1 MLENIYKEQVTI
13 LNKLRYGDSD
23 EKRDVWYK
31 TVVDNVVWYTDS
43 ARSAGSHDVF
53 IGSYITI
60 LFPFNEKYLPYMEW
74 KDRYDRENYFTASNG
89 DYVVKG
95 IVTEE
100 ITPDNI
106 TKVMQKYRED
116 VCIVRHH
123 NDKHNRF
130 GARVQ
135 LKIQG
140 V

>member
-1 MLENIYKEQVTI
+1 MLENIYKETVTI
-13 LNKLRYGDSD
+13 LNRLRRDD
-23 EKRDVWYK
+23 AHEQKDVWYK
-31 TVVDNVVWYTDS
+31 TVVEDVVWYTDS

-74 KDRYDRENYFTASNG
+74 KDKSDRENYFTASNG
-89 DYVVKG
+89 DYIVKG
-95 IVTEE
+95 IVTEDV
-100 ITPDNI
+100 TPDNVV
-106 TKVMQKYRED
+106 KVMEKYRED
-116 VCIVRHH
+116 VCLIRHH